1 MTYNK
6 NVLKS
11 KVCYKV
17 RVSFKG
23 DIEVV
28 ISILKSYFDRVI
40 CFRYTKEPRFVT
52 KPRSSEAVEGDTV
65 VIDCEVV
72 GDPKPEVM
80 WLRDWL
86 KVSSTALVFFFCWWA
101 HSY

>member
-1 MTYNK
+1 MVFKLKK
-6 NVLKS
+6 NYLHSVK
-11 KVCYKV
+11 
-17 RVSFKG
+17 
-23 DIEVV
+23 
-28 ISILKSYFDRVI
+28 

-72 GDPKPEVM
+72 GDPNPEVM

-86 KVSSTALVFFFCWWA
+86 KVSPSVLTVIFLCGL
-101 HSY
+101 S